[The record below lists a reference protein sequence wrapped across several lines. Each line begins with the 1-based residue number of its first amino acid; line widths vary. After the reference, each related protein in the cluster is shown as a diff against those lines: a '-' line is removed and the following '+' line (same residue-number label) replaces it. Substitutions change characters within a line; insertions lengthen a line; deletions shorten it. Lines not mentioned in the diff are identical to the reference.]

1 MEYKMIGG
9 NIMFGLEGVW
19 LYLFIFLAKVVEV
32 SLGTLRIIFSSKNQK
47 FISMVIGLI
56 EITLWVYIASDVLSG
71 FKLDPYKGYM
81 YILGF
86 AVGIWVGGLLN
97 DYIPVGNI
105 KVNAIINGKYGEE
118 LAEIIRNNGFAVTTF
133 DGEGRDSEKK
143 LLIMIVKKKR
153 LKELVKILKIYD
165 HNVVIYY
172 NDTNPTN
179 SMFGVLKK

>member
-1 MEYKMIGG
+1 
-9 NIMFGLEGVW
+9 MFGLEGTW
-19 LYLFIFLAKVVEV
+19 LYVFIFVAKVTEV

-47 FISMVIGLI
+47 VISMLIGLI
-56 EITLWVYIASDVLSG
+56 EITLWVYIASDVLAG

-86 AVGIWVGGLLN
+86 AVGIWVGGILN

-118 LAEIIRNNGFAVTTF
+118 LADIIRNNNYAVTTF
-133 DGEGRDSEKK
+133 EGEGRDSEKT

-153 LKELVKILKIYD
+153 LKRLVKIMKVYD

-179 SMFGVLKK
+179 SVYGVLKK